1 MRYEAIIKGKLTLAH
16 YRFAFF
22 SSLLVFLVIGMAPT
36 LSA

>member
-16 YRFAFF
+16 DRFAFF
-22 SSLLVFLVIGMAPT
+22 SSLLVFLEIGMAPT